1 MKKRWIS
8 IILTVTLLFGMLPT
22 ALAAPT
28 ANGAAEALYTLGLM
42 SGTAQNTDG
51 TPEFALTRT
60 MTRAEAI
67 TMLVRML
74 GEETTAQQTAA
85 DIPFTDVDSW
95 AVPYVGYAYA
105 QGWTNGVSKTA
116 FGSQNAVTAA
126 QFMTFLLRALGYS
139 DANGD
144 FTVATALDK
153 AAAVDLAN
161 GQYDTV
167 TDFTRGDAAQAC
179 YQALFCIV
187 KGTDTTLLAVLVG
200 DGVVTDAQVQ
210 AADLTD
216 AMTAGNAAAQL
227 PATTTTTTNPTL
239 PSTTTGITSGTVLD
253 AEQISAQCS
262 DAVFYIEV
270 YDESGT
276 AFASGS
282 GFFIGANGLAVTNY
296 HVIDGA
302 SSATITMTDG
312 SVYDVLGAYDYSVD
326 KDIALLQ
333 VDCSGVPYLSAGDTS
348 TIVGGAAV
356 YAIGSPL
363 GLSNTITQGII
374 SNVNRVLY
382 DHSYIQTS
390 AAISHGSSGGPLINK
405 YGQVIGIITATLEE
419 GQNFNL
425 ATPYT
430 YISTLQTTNG
440 IQTLAA
446 IAGTEN
452 STSTGSATG
461 YSTVRAVPDFG
472 AFVGVEPDMEDTESD
487 SSSGFVAGYTYDT
500 TDLTAEDINAYH
512 SLLHT
517 SGFSYE
523 GIETYDSMDY
533 YVFVGTDYM
542 VATTFFEDTTS
553 EYYAVLIYEN

>member
-1 MKKRWIS
+1 M
-8 IILTVTLLFGMLPT
+8 ILAFTLLFGMLPT

-28 ANGAAEALYTLGLM
+28 ADGAAEALYTLGLM
-42 SGTAQNTDG
+42 SGTAQNADG
-51 TPEFALTRT
+51 TPEFSLSRT

-74 GEETTAQQTAA
+74 GEETAAQQTAA
-85 DIPFTDVDSW
+85 DIPFADVDSW

-105 QGWTNGVSKTA
+105 QGWTNGVSQTA

-153 AAAVDLAN
+153 ADAVSLAN

-167 TDFTRGDAAQAC
+167 TNFTRGDAAQAC
-179 YQALFCIV
+179 YQALFCII
-187 KGTDTTLLAVLVG
+187 KGTNTTLLAILVD

-216 AMTAGNAAAQL
+216 ALTAGNAAAQL
-227 PATTTTTTNPTL
+227 PATSTTTIL

-253 AEQISAQCS
+253 AEQVSAQCS
-262 DAVFYIEV
+262 DAVFYVEV
-270 YDESGT
+270 YDETGA

-282 GFFIGANGLAVTNY
+282 GFFISANGLAVTNY

-302 SSATITMTDG
+302 SAAKITMTDG
-312 SVYDVLGAYDYSVD
+312 SVYDVRGAYDYDVD
-326 KDIALLQ
+326 RDLALLQ
-333 VDCSGVPYLSAGDTS
+333 VNCTGVPYLSAGDTS

-430 YISTLQTTNG
+430 YISTLQTANG

-446 IAGTEN
+446 IAGTQN
-452 STSTGSATG
+452 STSTGNATG
-461 YSTVRAVPDFG
+461 YGAARAVPDFG
-472 AFVGVEPDMEDTESD
+472 ALVGVEPSMEDTESE
-487 SSSGFVAGYTYDT
+487 SSTGFVAGYTYDT
-500 TDLTAEDINAYH
+500 ADLTAQDIKAYH
-512 SLLHT
+512 SLLDT

-523 GIETYDSMDY
+523 GIETYDYTDY
-533 YVFVGTDYM
+533 YVFSGSDYM
-542 VATTFFEDTTS
+542 VATTFLEDDTT
-553 EYYAVLIYEN
+553 EYYVVLIYEN